1 MKLLKNTIKNI
12 RSKNNGN
19 FPFTII
25 IVTPL
30 ALTTAVILEYL
41 IYKYSGIRFAW
52 DDIIN
57 RHIMKYILYLT
68 ILLVI
73 FFYNMLEVVV
83 NNHRK
88 NKLEK
93 IK

>member
-12 RSKNNGN
+12 SSKNNRN
-19 FPFTII
+19 LRFTII

-41 IYKYSGIRFAW
+41 IYKYSGIRFTLQ
-52 DDIIN
+52 DIAN

-68 ILLVI
+68 IILVI

-83 NNHRK
+83 NNYRK

-93 IK
+93 VK